1 MYVIIIS
8 LTVLGL
14 FSQRNQVRGDFINPL
29 HYIRYERAVTQ
40 PGECLIECLIIEWAG
55 IKVISRMIQ

>member
-1 MYVIIIS
+1 MYAPIIALS

-40 PGECLIECLIIEWAG
+40 LGEWYLYG
-55 IKVISRMIQ
+55 YQ